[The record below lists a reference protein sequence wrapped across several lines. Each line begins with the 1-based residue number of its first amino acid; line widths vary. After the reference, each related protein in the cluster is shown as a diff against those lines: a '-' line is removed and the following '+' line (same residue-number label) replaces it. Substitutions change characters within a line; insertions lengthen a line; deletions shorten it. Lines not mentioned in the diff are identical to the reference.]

1 MNGLIL
7 KDWLYLRKAFL
18 ILGGASVIIAGFLVP
33 LGIGCVSYLIMA
45 FFAVLMPLNAMTMD
59 TTSRF
64 DRYALALPRTRRE
77 IVAARYQF
85 GLLCFGAVATL
96 CFASALLAEIFLPA
110 GHADLL
116 GISPLVWWIGIMGG
130 ALLVFDVT
138 LAVFYRY
145 RMNIGVFAVIFVAIL
160 PNLAVYAPYMMI
172 QPMVGWIAAALAVA
186 GLVGLPVSWRVS
198 LAAYERW
205 DVN

>member
-7 KDWLYLRKAFL
+7 KDWLYLRKVFL
-18 ILGGASVIIAGFLVP
+18 ILGGATVILAGFLVP
-33 LGIGCVSYLIMA
+33 MGLGCISYMIMA
-45 FFAVLMPLNAMTMD
+45 FFAVLMPVNAMSID
-59 TTSRF
+59 GVSRF

-77 IVAARYQF
+77 IAAARYQF
-85 GLLCFGAVATL
+85 GLLCFGAAAAF
-96 CFASALLAEIFLPA
+96 CFAAAVLAQIFLPA

-116 GISPLVWWIGIMGG
+116 GISPLIWWAGIMGG
-130 ALLVFDVT
+130 TLLVLDVT

-145 RMNIGVFAVIFVAIL
+145 RVNISVVAIIAVAIL
-160 PNLAVYAPYMMI
+160 PNLVVYMPDLMK
-172 QPMVGWIAAALAVA
+172 QPMVGWIAVVLAVA
-186 GLVGLPVSWRVS
+186 GLAGLWVSWRVS